1 MTTATDPKP
10 TVASLAPPKPSVGR
24 IVHFQTDE
32 RGGKRYVLPAIVTC
46 TFDSHPDR
54 ERSIFADGEA
64 HMAADHIVE
73 GNPVP
78 VPDTDGGFVH
88 LHVLSPGPA
97 GAYTELTVPF
107 DDSAE
112 PAPRS
117 WHWPPRT

>member
-1 MTTATDPKP
+1 MNITTEAKP
-10 TVASLAPPKPSVGR
+10 PIAGLAAPAPTVGR

-46 TFDSHPDR
+46 TGDSHPD
-54 ERSIFADGEA
+54 SDGMVVGDEQVI
-64 HMAADHIVE
+64 D

-78 VPDTDGGFVH
+78 VPNTAEGGFVH
-88 LHVLSPGPA
+88 LHVLTPGPA
-97 GAYTELTVPF
+97 GSYTELTVPF
-107 DDSAE
+107 DGSDE